1 MQIYLMSGISDFD
14 RISMMVTMFFW
25 GHHILAHSAI
35 DVAIISQLNSIIRKQ
50 SFTMF
55 ITKVVG
61 IGLSY
66 FHPVFFLDD
75 TSLFL
80 FILIPFL
87 VLSL

>member
-14 RISMMVTMFFW
+14 RISMMVPCFLGTSYI
-25 GHHILAHSAI
+25 GALSY
-35 DVAIISQLNSIIRKQ
+35 VAIISQLNSIIRKQ

-66 FHPVFFLDD
+66 FHPVFLDD